1 MSNTPNELF
10 YTQSHEWVRIED
22 DGSVTVGISDHA
34 QALLGDMVF
43 IELPEIDS
51 ELDVEQDCAVI
62 ESVKAAS
69 DIYSPVAGTVI
80 AINEKLEDAPE
91 TINSD
96 AYGEGWI
103 FKLQPTS
110 LSDVKELMPAE
121 EYSALIA
128 EDED

>member
-43 IELPEIDS
+43 IELPEMDS
-51 ELDVEQDCAVI
+51 ELDVGQDCAVI

-69 DIYSPVAGTVI
+69 DIYSPIAGTVI
-80 AINEKLEDAPE
+80 AVNEELEDAPE

-103 FKLQPTS
+103 FKLQPVS
-110 LSDVKELMPAE
+110 LSDVKELMSAE
-121 EYSALIA
+121 EYSALIT
-128 EDED
+128 EDEE

>member
-43 IELPEIDS
+43 IELPEINS
-51 ELDVEQDCAVI
+51 ELDIGQDCAVI

-69 DIYSPVAGTVI
+69 DIYSPIVGTVI
-80 AINEKLEDAPE
+80 AINEELEDAPE

-103 FKLQPTS
+103 FKLQPAS
-110 LSDVKELMPAE
+110 LSDVKELMSAE
-121 EYSALIA
+121 EYSALIT
-128 EDED
+128 EDEE